1 MKLKPLVV
9 EVFGGVAFFVV
20 FSVLGYV
27 AVTEQSISI
36 GSARFGSSVGHAS
49 GQPAIWLGLSLF
61 AVAFTAIAYLLRYT
75 KYKPLYWAFLFLAW
89 LGLVLWQLIVGF

>member
-1 MKLKPLVV
+1 MKLKPIAV
-9 EVFGGVAFFVV
+9 EVFGGIAFFVV

-36 GSARFGSSVGHAS
+36 GSARFGSSVGYAS
-49 GQPAIWLGLSLF
+49 GQHAIWLGLSLF
-61 AVAFTAIAYLLRYT
+61 ALAFAAVAYLLRYT
-75 KYKPLYWAFLFLAW
+75 KYRLLHWAFLILVW